1 MRGAPAIINGA
12 EHSPEGS
19 NPYLFSCAILPVVAL
34 DPNVLNPYAL
44 LDPAVALAAGIAFT
58 AVSAALALLI
68 SRYFF
73 RTYRFSGFGYLLGV
87 PAGFAF
93 LAASFALE
101 LASLAYID
109 YPVLY
114 PALFW
119 VQLVLQS
126 EAFALIALSYYY
138 KDADAKVRP
147 TARDT
152 GLILLPLLMVAV
164 PFLLPTSEL
173 ASKPYFNY
181 ASLADVSLYMRVFNM
196 VVLAYVFKNA
206 IFSLARAG
214 SARMLYVPAAFALL
228 WLEQYSLVMTYFD
241 NSAFAF
247 AGSLVA
253 RVGGLALFA
262 YMMHAMS
269 SKRRI
274 EIEARKAA

>member
-1 MRGAPAIINGA
+1 
-12 EHSPEGS
+12 
-19 NPYLFSCAILPVVAL
+19 VVAL